1 MRKAA
6 IVAFATMVMAIAGT
20 ASTAIG
26 DGSVKVSVDGN
37 LVGNEFASSDADSL
51 KQLVGSMGGLSEY
64 DKKTGKLAVV
74 KPKVNVL
81 LLEGVQQYK
90 SKNIVF
96 TNPIQGYGD
105 KDVPRSFNAFVEVD
119 NAPVSSELKVRLVL
133 MGPDG
138 KQVDRGKEWTY
149 STKNGTSFYFSE
161 PFISTKLEQYGTY
174 TLQVRMKSE
183 KYDEYV
189 VVAENSFTVGR

>member
-26 DGSVKVSVDGN
+26 DGSVKVVVNGDV
-37 LVGNEFASSDADSL
+37 VGNEFAASDSDSL
-51 KQLVGSMGGLSEY
+51 QQVVGTMGGLSAY
-64 DKKTGKLAVV
+64 DKKTGKIAVV

-90 SKNIVF
+90 NKNIVF

-105 KDVPRSFNAFVEVD
+105 KDVPRSFNAFVEID
-119 NAPVSSELKVRLVL
+119 NAPVSSELKVQLVL
-133 MGPDG
+133 VGPDG
-138 KQVDRGKEWTY
+138 KTVDKGKEWTY

-174 TLQVRMKSE
+174 ILQVCMKTE
-183 KYDEYV
+183 KYDGYV
-189 VVAENSFTVGR
+189 VVGENSFTVGR